1 MSSILPLALAAG
13 RALGERAPSRFR
25 RLSLVS
31 WPFSAPESPGMD
43 AGFAASVARETSLAF
58 FYAGGGAAAAA
69 RLSEGAEQGGRAAP
83 PPRSCLAARLEAL
96 VVGAPLARAAR
107 APWLLPRLSSL
118 AVVAL
123 DRGPRN
129 TDARRSWVATPVSN
143 RIDVPR
149 FAPGDRARFSELRL
163 MFPAVDSEEP
173 WSVALSPPGVSE
185 AGPAEEEEKEEEGEE
200 EEGEEEEGEEEEGEH
215 SSEEEGVKAEEG
227 AEEGEEEAEKD
238 SSEEEEEG
246 VKAGVKAEEARDQR
260 AAAAA
265 AGAARRPAAPTLKS
279 VIASAFGD
287 AVTSLSIDAAARSA
301 RGGKSRAATKSKGKA
316 AWGPEP
322 Q

>member
-13 RALGERAPSRFR
+13 RALGEHAPSRFR

-43 AGFAASVARETSLAF
+43 AGVAASVAREASLAF

-200 EEGEEEEGEEEEGEH
+200 EEGEEEEGEH

-316 AWGPEP
+316 AWEPEP

>member
-43 AGFAASVARETSLAF
+43 AGVAASVAREASLAF

-200 EEGEEEEGEEEEGEH
+200 EEGEEEEGEH

-227 AEEGEEEAEKD
+227 AEEGEEEAEID

-265 AGAARRPAAPTLKS
+265 AWAARRPAAPTLKS

-316 AWGPEP
+316 AWEPEP

>member
-13 RALGERAPSRFR
+13 RALGEHAPSRFR

-43 AGFAASVARETSLAF
+43 AGVAASVAREASLAF

-143 RIDVPR
+143 RIDIPR

-163 MFPAVDSEEP
+163 IFPAVDSEEP

-185 AGPAEEEEKEEEGEE
+185 AGPAEDEEKEEDEEE

-215 SSEEEGVKAEEG
+215 SSEEEGVKAKEG

-316 AWGPEP
+316 AWEPEP

>member
-43 AGFAASVARETSLAF
+43 AGVAASVAREASLAF

-200 EEGEEEEGEEEEGEH
+200 EEGEH

-316 AWGPEP
+316 AWEPEP